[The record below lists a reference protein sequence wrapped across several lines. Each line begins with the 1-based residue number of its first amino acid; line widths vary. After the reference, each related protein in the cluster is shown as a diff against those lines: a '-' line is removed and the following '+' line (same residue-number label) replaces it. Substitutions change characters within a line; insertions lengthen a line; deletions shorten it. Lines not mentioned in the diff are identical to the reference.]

1 MHNKILNTNIGGL
14 GFQRGRKYDTDLDR
28 LGRMETSHS
37 ELRKTGELNMQKEL
51 KKVKKSMN
59 TYSVKR
65 FSKISQK
72 NYGMGDV
79 VESVGNGLKN
89 AAGATLETG
98 GKLLDNPLAKGAGGI
113 VGLAGMG
120 TGASVGSSI
129 GGAVGSLLGPLGT
142 GAGSVIGGALGALAT
157 PFLAAKGVGIAGKT
171 LKSVGQDLRT

>member
-98 GKLLDNPLAKGAGGI
+98 GKLLDNPLAKGAGF
-113 VGLAGMG
+113 VAGLGGMG
-120 TGASVGSSI
+120 TGASIGS
-129 GGAVGSLLGPLGT
+129 AVGSVLGPVLGPV
-142 GAGSVIGGALGALAT
+142 GPVLGGALGALAA
-157 PFLAAKGVGIAGKT
+157 PFVASKGVGIAGKT

>member
-98 GKLLDNPLAKGAGGI
+98 GKLLDNPLAKGAGF
-113 VGLAGMG
+113 VAGLGGMG
-120 TGASVGSSI
+120 TGASIGS
-129 GGAVGSLLGPLGT
+129 AVGSVLGPVGT
-142 GAGSVIGGALGALAT
+142 VLGGALGALAA
-157 PFLAAKGVGIAGKT
+157 PFVASKGVGIAGKT

>member
-1 MHNKILNTNIGGL
+1 MHNKILNTNMGL

-72 NYGMGDV
+72 NYGLGDV
-79 VESVGNGLKN
+79 ATSIGNGIQN

-98 GKLLDNPLAKGAGGI
+98 GKLLDNGLAKTAGFAT
-113 VGLAGMG
+113 GLAGMG
-120 TGASVGSSI
+120 VGHTAGAAIGS
-129 GGAVGSLLGPLGT
+129 AVGSLLGP
-142 GAGSVIGGALGALAT
+142 AGSVIGGALGGLGGAIAT

-171 LKSVGQDLRT
+171 LKSVGQDMRT

>member
-79 VESVGNGLKN
+79 VGAVGNGLKN

-98 GKLLDNPLAKGAGGI
+98 GKLLDNPLAKGAGF
-113 VGLAGMG
+113 VAGLGSMG
-120 TGASVGSSI
+120 TGASIGS
-129 GGAVGSLLGPLGT
+129 AVGSVLGPIGT
-142 GAGSVIGGALGALAT
+142 VLGGALGALAA
-157 PFLAAKGVGIAGKT
+157 PVVASKGVGIAGKT